1 MKQES
6 PLPFLKRVFFIAF
19 GLQVVLL
26 IAVAFKQI
34 NILLDSGEVSFTL
47 ERYVLLLTLG
57 GIFGALKLFSKIME
71 KNKHPEDIN
80 ETTKLYKKAFLVR
93 FSILFLIA
101 SINIVLYALSY
112 RQNFM
117 LLSLVTFTAYLF
129 CYPSQNFLNK
139 KEA

>member
-19 GLQVVLL
+19 GIQAILF

-34 NILLDSGEVSFTL
+34 NILPDSGEISLTL
-47 ERYVLLLTLG
+47 ERYVLLLTL
-57 GIFGALKLFSKIME
+57 ISIPGALKLFSMIME
-71 KNKHPEDIN
+71 KNKHPEDKN
-80 ETTKLYKKAFLVR
+80 ETTKLYIKAYLAR

-117 LLSLVTFTAYLF
+117 LFTLVTFTAYLF
-129 CYPSQNFLNK
+129 CYPSENYLNK

>member
-6 PLPFLKRVFFIAF
+6 VLPFLKKVFFFAF
-19 GLQVVLL
+19 GLQAIFF

-34 NILLDSGEVSFTL
+34 NLLLDSGEVSYTL
-47 ERYVLLLTLG
+47 ERYVLLLTLA
-57 GIFGALKLFSKIME
+57 GIFGALKLFSVIME
-71 KNKHPEDIN
+71 KTEHVEN
-80 ETTKLYKKAFLVR
+80 EYEITNLYKKAFLVR

-117 LLSLVTFTAYLF
+117 LLTLATFTAYLF
-129 CYPSQNFLNK
+129 CYPSQNYLNK